1 MIQDLGLLYMNQDQK
16 ETQDLELLQ
25 WTNLV
30 KPKLV
35 GSQYHAVAALIEL
48 KPDGSKTATIIN
60 PYEATL
66 DDQLQNL
73 HIYVQNKQVL
83 ALVFYNRAE
92 NQFWGKVSL
101 NDELH
106 LLS

>member
-1 MIQDLGLLYMNQDQK
+1 MNQDQK
-16 ETQDLELLQ
+16 ETLDLELLQ

-35 GSQYHAVAALIEL
+35 SSQYQAVAALIEL
-48 KPDGSKTATIIN
+48 KPDGSKVATIIN
-60 PYEATL
+60 PYESTM

-73 HIYVQNKQVL
+73 QIYVQNKQVL

-92 NQFWGKVSL
+92 NKFWGKLGLSE
-101 NDELH
+101 ELH
-106 LLS
+106 PLI